1 MTDTTLDARVLE
13 LEAENARLR
22 AALNEIDDLDPEWQ
36 GIESC
41 HPDTVK
47 DFVLRMGEI
56 ARAALAEGD

>member
-1 MTDTTLDARVLE
+1 MTEVE
-13 LEAENARLR
+13 RLR
-22 AALNEIDDLDPEWQ
+22 AALREIDALDPEWQ

-56 ARAALAEGD
+56 ARAALEGENNA